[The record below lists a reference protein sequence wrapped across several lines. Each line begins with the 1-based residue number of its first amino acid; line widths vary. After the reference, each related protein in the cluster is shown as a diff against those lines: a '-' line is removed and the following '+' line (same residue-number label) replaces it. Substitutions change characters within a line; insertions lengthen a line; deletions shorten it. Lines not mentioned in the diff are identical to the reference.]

1 MSEREVASTGV
12 ERRRGDEAGP
22 LLARFARPRCATP
35 TTIAVLADPHLS
47 TRKVGSWKQFHETE
61 RRLRTAVADVNRRDV
76 DGVVVA
82 GDLTENGHPADFE
95 RVHDLLGDLAP
106 PTFAV
111 PGNHD
116 VPMAA
121 DPHETPPVGEF
132 ERRFT
137 PDGLPFHT
145 RVGGVDLVGLDTA
158 SAPDGSLFDGHE
170 GAVSPPAL
178 SWLAET
184 LPETGTPLVVGHHPL
199 AGADDDDLPVGRWR
213 SSVPLRD
220 GDALRE
226 TMTAAEAPLYLS
238 AHLHVPTVARAG
250 EVVRELVV
258 PPLCSFPQGYALLRV
273 GPGGTT
279 VRYVPVADGAA
290 ARDAYLAALDDKPK
304 SEAVARLAADRF
316 ESLPLADETG
326 GRPRARRR

>member
-1 MSEREVASTGV
+1 MVSVGAGRTQ
-12 ERRRGDEAGP
+12 GDDSAGP
-22 LLARFARPRCATP
+22 LLARVARPRTAE
-35 TTIAVLADPHLS
+35 TTTLAVFADPHLS
-47 TRKVGSWKQFHETE
+47 TREVGTWKQFHETE
-61 RRLRTAVADVNRRDV
+61 RRLSAAVGDVNRRGV
-76 DGVVVA
+76 DAVVVA
-82 GDLTENGHPADFE
+82 GDLTENGHPGDFD

-116 VPMAA
+116 VPMVA
-121 DPHETPPVGEF
+121 DPHETPPVGVF

-137 PDGLPFHT
+137 PGGLPFHVRT
-145 RVGGVDLVGLDTA
+145 GGIDLIGLDTA
-158 SAPDGSLFDGHE
+158 STPEDSPSDTHG
-170 GAVSPPAL
+170 GAVSERAL

-184 LPETGTPLVVGHHPL
+184 LSEAETPLVVGHHPL
-199 AGADDDDLPVGRWR
+199 ADADASGLPVGQWR
-213 SSVPLRD
+213 SSVPLRNA
-220 GDALRE
+220 DALRE
-226 TMTAAEAPLYLS
+226 TMTEGDAPLYLS

-273 GPGGTT
+273 GPAGTT
-279 VRYVPVADGAA
+279 VRYVPVADGPA
-290 ARDAYLAALDDKPK
+290 AREAYLAALDDKPK

-316 ESLPLADETG
+316 ESLPLVDETG